1 MYVILDPMTT
11 ATFIGLALAYT
22 LAFLR
27 LARVIQPSY
36 RYFPAW
42 AQIALTVAVASAGVL
57 SDSLGNDVSRLDL
70 IESLLLA
77 GSAGLAAW
85 KGRAAAPLLVL
96 LFCLTSTTACSLF
109 SAPPPET
116 AARDAYKAAKT
127 ACQVYELAPA
137 EYHTDEQDRVC
148 RSLRLVCE

>member
-1 MYVILDPMTT
+1 MTT

-36 RYFPAW
+36 KYFPAW
-42 AQIALTVAVASAGVL
+42 AQIALTVAVAAAGVL

-70 IESLLLA
+70 IESVLLA

-85 KGRAAAPLLVL
+85 KGRAAAPVLVL
-96 LFCLTSTTACSLF
+96 CLCLAGLGGCSAF
-109 SAPPPET
+109 SEVTPERR
-116 AARDAYKAAKT
+116 AAAYAHEARAMGTVCAAYRFDRR
-127 ACQVYELAPA
+127 ANLVPEVPEAEDVCQ
-137 EYHTDEQDRVC
+137 
-148 RSLRLVCE
+148 